1 MTRRAGAP
9 GGGVPAQAGTTAL
22 LTLALLFAG
31 GIPTRQP
38 GAATVDAERGPPR
51 RDEATV

>member
-9 GGGVPAQAGTTAL
+9 GGGVPAQAGTTVL
-22 LTLALLFAG
+22 LTLALLFSG

-38 GAATVDAERGPPR
+38 GAATVAERGPPR

>member
-1 MTRRAGAP
+1 MTRRPSAP
-9 GGGVPAQAGTTAL
+9 GRGVPAQAGTTVL
-22 LTLALLFAG
+22 LTLALLLSG

-51 RDEATV
+51 RDEVTV